1 MYISSQSLVS
11 SRKHGYR
18 DWRKVCRKS
27 YRFRKKGKKKVRK
40 KTVLLLVSIIYS
52 VY

>member
-1 MYISSQSLVS
+1 MYISNQSLVS

-27 YRFRKKGKKKVRK
+27 YRFRKKRKKKSK
-40 KTVLLLVSIIYS
+40 KENSPPTCFDNL
-52 VY
+52 